1 MTAHDQLVH
10 LLATRSAKRGDF
22 LLASG
27 RRSSL
32 YIDCRLTTM
41 SPEGQLLIGR
51 EGLAAVRATGW
62 AVDAVGGLTLGAD
75 PIAYAIAHA
84 SALAQEG
91 GAPAGPLVRGF
102 TVRKEPKQHGTGKRV
117 EGPFVA
123 GDRVIVVEDV
133 ITTGGSA
140 LKAVEAVR
148 EAGGQVLGVLALV
161 DREEGGREVLEAA
174 GLPVVAMVRAH
185 ELLAVM
191 PAELPAELPTA

>member
-1 MTAHDQLVH
+1 
-10 LLATRSAKRGDF
+10 
-22 LLASG
+22 
-27 RRSSL
+27 
-32 YIDCRLTTM
+32 
-41 SPEGQLLIGR
+41 
-51 EGLAAVRATGW
+51 
-62 AVDAVGGLTLGAD
+62 
-75 PIAYAIAHA
+75 
-84 SALAQEG
+84 
-91 GAPAGPLVRGF
+91 
-102 TVRKEPKQHGTGKRV
+102 VRKEPKQHGTGKRV

-185 ELLAVM
+185 ELLAMM
-191 PAELPAELPTA
+191 PAELPAA